1 LARIL
6 LSHWQEELMNGKQI
20 VLFALFGAAILFE
33 PLGLSAEEGQRAV
46 LFQLGAGPAYPAY
59 PAQTET
65 VLSYAEAQAG
75 VERMKLSLDLALGI
89 ALNQQGFLMAR
100 IDGTGDRLYDSS
112 DYLQLNLYLY
122 SLGLRY
128 YPLTTG
134 FYLDAGGGASR
145 AVIQASTGETYAS
158 EVGFGYGLAAGYDFN
173 VSPRGFGLSL
183 EARYLGL
190 EIDSDQASAFMLT
203 IDLCWK

>member
-1 LARIL
+1 MNRKPIVLCLCIGVAIL
-6 LSHWQEELMNGKQI
+6 LEPLA
-20 VLFALFGAAILFE
+20 LFADDA
-33 PLGLSAEEGQRAV
+33 QRSL
-46 LFQLGAGPAYPAY
+46 LFQLGAGSAYPSY

-75 VERMKLSLDLALGI
+75 VERIKLSLDLALGI
-89 ALNQQGFLMAR
+89 ALSEQGFLMAR

-128 YPLTTG
+128 YPATTG
-134 FYLDAGGGASR
+134 LYLDAGAGASR
-145 AVIQASTGETYAS
+145 AVLQASTGETSAS
-158 EVGFGYGLAAGYDFN
+158 DFGFGYAVAAGYDFN
-173 VSPRGFGLSL
+173 AAPRGFGLSL

-190 EIDSDQASAFMLT
+190 ETGSDQAGALMLT